1 MKSLFSFVIRNLISN
16 ALNFVE
22 VGGTIHVNSLKQT
35 DKVLVSIKDDGLGMT
50 KDQVDKI
57 FNHTFYTTTG
67 TQKEKGNGLGLF
79 LCSQFVKKL
88 GDIFG

>member
-1 MKSLFSFVIRNLISN
+1 
-16 ALNFVE
+16 
-22 VGGTIHVNSLKQT
+22 
-35 DKVLVSIKDDGLGMT
+35 VSIIDDGLGMT

-79 LCSQFVKKL
+79 LCSQFVKKNGGYFWIESQKNQRSSFFFTL
-88 GDIFG
+88 PLKKS